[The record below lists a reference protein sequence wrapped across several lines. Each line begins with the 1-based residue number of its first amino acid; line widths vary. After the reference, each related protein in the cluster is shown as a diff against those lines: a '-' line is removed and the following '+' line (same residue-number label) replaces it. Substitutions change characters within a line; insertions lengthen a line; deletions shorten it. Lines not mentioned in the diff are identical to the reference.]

1 MINGICVP
9 SIKTNKYNT
18 LANKEHLIDCG
29 HLLSQIITLRC
40 VEEKQRTN
48 EEIESE
54 SENKREKRIQIDS
67 QEKTPSR

>member
-1 MINGICVP
+1 MCAFK
-9 SIKTNKYNT
+9 KTNKYNT

-48 EEIESE
+48 NEETESE